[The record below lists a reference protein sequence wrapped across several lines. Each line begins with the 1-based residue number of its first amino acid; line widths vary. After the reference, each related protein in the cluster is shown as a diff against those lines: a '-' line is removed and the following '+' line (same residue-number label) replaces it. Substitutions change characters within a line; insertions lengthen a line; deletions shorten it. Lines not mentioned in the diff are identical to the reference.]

1 MRKYLSLIVIAAAMT
16 AVAVPFGAP
25 PADAQTRKEKESP
38 KAATAGTVEVHKA
51 KDGYRFRV
59 KNADGKTVAMSP
71 VGYDTKDEALK
82 ALEFV
87 KATLDKAKPVE
98 VKD

>member
-1 MRKYLSLIVIAAAMT
+1 MRKYLSLIVVAAMT
-16 AVAVPFGAP
+16 AVAVPVGSL
-25 PADAQTRKEKESP
+25 PADAQTRKEKETP
-38 KAATAGTVEVHKA
+38 KTATAGTVEVHKA

-59 KNADGKTVAMSP
+59 KNAEGKTVAMSP